1 MQMLLASTH
10 VSLLVL
16 FWFHRELRKKVL
28 VHCKMGISRS
38 AATVT
43 AFAMKEYRMSLK
55 EALAHVKSRR
65 SVVNPNDGFVN
76 QLRDYE
82 GILKAR
88 YVFGYTC
95 THVPGVCITKG

>member
-1 MQMLLASTH
+1 MLL
-10 VSLLVL
+10 SLVHILHCQCSFCL
-16 FWFHRELRKKVL
+16 FREVGKKVL

-43 AFAMKEYRMSLK
+43 AFAMKEYQMSLK
-55 EALAHVKSRR
+55 EALAHVKERR
-65 SVVNPNDGFVN
+65 SVVNPNDGFVA

-88 YVFGYTC
+88 CVFFMLTISS
-95 THVPGVCITKG
+95 TM

>member
-1 MQMLLASTH
+1 MFYRSY
-10 VSLLVL
+10 
-16 FWFHRELRKKVL
+16 REVGKKVL

-55 EALAHVKSRR
+55 DALSHVKGRR
-65 SVVNPNDGFVN
+65 SVVNPNDGFVA

-82 GILKAR
+82 GILQAR
-88 YVFGYTC
+88 CVLDAYSL
-95 THVPGVCITKG
+95 K

>member
-1 MQMLLASTH
+1 MFYCSY
-10 VSLLVL
+10 
-16 FWFHRELRKKVL
+16 RELGKKVL

-55 EALAHVKSRR
+55 EALSHVKGRR
-65 SVVNPNDGFVN
+65 SVVNPNDGFVA

-88 YVFGYTC
+88 CVSQVVREIEG
-95 THVPGVCITKG
+95 